1 MCSVEL
7 FKEIAKVPRPSK
19 HEGKIRAFLLE
30 KAKMLGYA
38 TKEDQAGNILIQ
50 VPGAGTQAGS
60 DCMVLQ
66 SHMDMVCEKT
76 PESNID
82 FMNDGLE
89 LYEEDGFLK
98 AKNTT
103 LGADNGIGIALSF
116 FCAQLKNHP
125 PLELLITV
133 DEEAGMSGAAAV
145 QPGFFT
151 GRRLLNIDSS
161 HFGEITT
168 GCSGG
173 NNSEFTIPVK
183 YENDFVTP
191 DASLVWQVSVV
202 GLKGGHS
209 GLDINKGRVSATQLM
224 GRILQAWQ
232 QAGLKFRLASI
243 AIGAAN
249 NAIARDG
256 VMSVVFATLGDVE
269 TAKQMNLSTL
279 CKSEDGEQLEV
290 LFGAGDVADC
300 SAVFDEQSQNKLIA
314 LLNRLPHGVLSWSKE
329 GHKLPQT
336 SINMASVKQ
345 SESGVCVKVSYRSF
359 DNATLPQISQ
369 DLAGIAGELALEVK
383 VSEAYPAWPP
393 AKHNELLELT
403 APLYEKLFDK
413 EVKIKAVHA
422 GLECGYWEIVSP
434 GLITI
439 SIGATIMDLHSPT
452 ECLELASVGWMEQLL
467 EALMAVA

>member
-50 VPGAGTQAGS
+50 VPGAGTQANS
-60 DCMVLQ
+60 PCMVLQ

-125 PLELLITV
+125 PLEILVTV
-133 DEEAGMSGAAAV
+133 DEEVGMTGALGV

-161 HFGEITT
+161 TFGKVTT
-168 GCSGG
+168 GCAGG
-173 NNSEFTIPVK
+173 DDNVFDLPVK
-183 YENDFVTP
+183 YEYNYVTP
-191 DASLVWQVSVV
+191 DSGLAWQVSVA

-209 GLDINKGRVSATQLM
+209 GHDISKGRASATQLM

-256 VMSVVFATLGDVE
+256 VMSVVFATVGDAQ
-269 TAKQMNLSTL
+269 TAKEMNLSSL
-279 CKSEDGEQLEV
+279 CKSEDGEPVAV

-300 SAVFDEQSQNKLIA
+300 SAVFDEQSQNKLIG
-314 LLNRLPHGVLSWSKE
+314 LLNRLPQGVLAWSEEGHNLPLSSTNISSVKKTKE
-329 GHKLPQT
+329 GVRVL
-336 SINMASVKQ
+336 
-345 SESGVCVKVSYRSF
+345 VSYRSG
-359 DNATLPQISQ
+359 DNAVIPQIRQTLES
-369 DLAGIAGELALEVK
+369 IAKGLSIATHNLGD
-383 VSEAYPAWPP
+383 YPAWPTQ
-393 AKHNELLELT
+393 ADNALLEIIT
-403 APLYEKLFDK
+403 PLYHKLFGKDI
-413 EVKIKAVHA
+413 EARSVHA

-434 GLITI
+434 GMTI
-439 SIGATIMDLHSPT
+439 LSLGPTVMDLHSPT
-452 ECLELASVGWMEQLL
+452 ERLELVTVGWMEQLL
-467 EALMAVA
+467 EAIMAVA